1 MPARPGSH
9 RTRRRLARRAATAGW
24 CWWRATCP
32 PSTSTTRWSSWA
44 PPRASLWPC
53 TVRNTKK
60 KEKNVHIVLK
70 SYCLFP
76 FLLFRTSF
84 LPLRLCP
91 WRLKQKKKLS
101 PWVNERIS
109 LGCWKLCQKSSDRSS
124 FIGSD
129 INSPGLT
136 EIIKAALL
144 HLTWEPLLSI
154 PSLINGR
161 AVAAVVNKE
170 SSISLRRVSNYC
182 SIGI

>member
-1 MPARPGSH
+1 M
-9 RTRRRLARRAATAGW
+9 
-24 CWWRATCP
+24 
-32 PSTSTTRWSSWA
+32 SSQHQYDTLIFLS
-44 PPRASLWPC
+44 PTQGV
-53 TVRNTKK
+53 TVALYCEKH
-60 KEKNVHIVLK
+60 KEKRKKCTYRSQI
-70 SYCLFP
+70 
-76 FLLFRTSF
+76 LLPLSISTLQDF
-84 LPLRLCP
+84 LPSFQTLSLMTKA
-91 WRLKQKKKLS
+91 KQLS
-101 PWVNERIS
+101 PWVNKLFS

-161 AVAAVVNKE
+161 AVAVVVNKE